1 LSSEFFGAT
10 AVDHR
15 SDQQASWEQRNTKDR
30 PVTCKE
36 LRHSTERDGQTTRD
50 NAIFVGEG
58 DEIFKPVLITL
69 IFGKLVDFMS
79 DAKQMFS

>member
-1 LSSEFFGAT
+1 M
-10 AVDHR
+10 
-15 SDQQASWEQRNTKDR
+15 
-30 PVTCKE
+30 TCKE